1 MFFNVSL
8 GCFLRKNGRTIARG
22 SVLLFCFIILVGCQK
37 DTLHEGVE
45 IIYHGFQDI
54 DIRSRGPSFPIY
66 IISRHCGYDVDNPSV
81 VNNGHVII
89 SVTDKE
95 VTMIGWDTED
105 LREGGMVQID
115 SSKLEGFS
123 VQHGKRW
130 WLKIAEQDRRFSI
143 QNY

>member
-1 MFFNVSL
+1 M
-8 GCFLRKNGRTIARG
+8 
-22 SVLLFCFIILVGCQK
+22 
-37 DTLHEGVE
+37 
-45 IIYHGFQDI
+45 
-54 DIRSRGPSFPIY
+54 
-66 IISRHCGYDVDNPSV
+66 

>member
-1 MFFNVSL
+1 MALQPGREGNALVLFFLVIA
-8 GCFLRKNGRTIARG
+8 GCHAEPERTDI
-22 SVLLFCFIILVGCQK
+22 
-37 DTLHEGVE
+37 E
-45 IIYHGFQDI
+45 IIQRYSHDI
-54 DIRSRGPSFPIY
+54 DIRSRGPSSPIY
-66 IISRHCGYDVDNPSV
+66 IISRHCGYDLDNPSV

-89 SVTDKE
+89 SVTDNE

-105 LREGGMVQID
+105 LREGGMVQVD

-130 WLKIAEQDRRFSI
+130 WLKVAEQDSRFSI